1 MENVY
6 VELKVSF
13 VKNFLRNIY
22 FFSEFFL
29 YNVTPYFVF
38 KGKVIYFLWNPCR
51 YIIRSCTPRIAYP
64 QNGYTINCYSQV
76 CVLLWPFLVYNRECT
91 YKKCEDNRNC
101 KQCKFL
107 RVAGTVYYY
116 SWYTTYFII
125 VRIPYTVTT

>member
-38 KGKVIYFLWNPCR
+38 KGKVIYFL
-51 YIIRSCTPRIAYP
+51 
-64 QNGYTINCYSQV
+64 
-76 CVLLWPFLVYNRECT
+76 
-91 YKKCEDNRNC
+91 
-101 KQCKFL
+101 
-107 RVAGTVYYY
+107 
-116 SWYTTYFII
+116 
-125 VRIPYTVTT
+125 